1 MFFNC
6 DILTVGERATA
17 KPTIKVGDRSDK
29 VKLIIMWLM
38 LPIPKAQVEM
48 LNVQCQFVVLT
59 EQIMDLK
66 PIIHELI

>member
-17 KPTIKVGDRSDK
+17 KPTIKVRDRSCK

-66 PIIHELI
+66 PI